1 MDTATSMRPDLGNAL
16 ITAASLIA
24 SAALVSA
31 AGATAVSVTVSGT
44 DISVQVPPHA
54 GDEPT
59 RAATVAAYAHALT
72 APVHR
77 HPTATRSTPGSRPAA
92 PSPVTWCTCGP
103 SPTPNRRPDDSQDD
117 QPQPI
122 DRPRRT

>member
-24 SAALVSA
+24 RAALVSA

-54 GDEPT
+54 GNEPT

-77 HPTATRSTPGSRPAA
+77 HRDRHSVHTWIETRGAIAGHLVHVWTVADTEQATR
-92 PSPVTWCTCGP
+92 
-103 SPTPNRRPDDSQDD
+103 
-117 QPQPI
+117 
-122 DRPRRT
+122 